1 MLLKDF
7 PVGSFVRLVSFDGD
21 TDYAD
26 NLPHWSGCFE
36 VFSEDGENY
45 VIDGDGT
52 KRTEISDY
60 DTYQFEIV
68 PRPKTEPEHTLTRN
82 GKTYKLTPHAEKQ
95 TVTIDGVV
103 YDMEEVE

>member
-26 NLPHWSGCFE
+26 DLPHWAGIFK
-36 VFSEDGENY
+36 VFNDGEVNY
-45 VIDGDGT
+45 VIDEDGD
-52 KRTEISDY
+52 KRDEVSHNDY
-60 DTYQFEIV
+60 YQFEIV
-68 PRPKTEPEHTLTRN
+68 PRPQTEPEHTLTRN
-82 GKTYKLTPHAEKQ
+82 GKTYKLTTHVEKQ

-103 YDMEEVE
+103 YDMEEVG

>member
-21 TDYAD
+21 TDHA
-26 NLPHWSGCFE
+26 NRNRWWKGSFE
-36 VFSEDGENY
+36 VMENSDGKYIIAN
-45 VIDGDGT
+45 DGDV
-52 KRTEISDY
+52 Y
-60 DTYQFEIV
+60 DGIDHDDCFQFEIV

-82 GKTYKLTPHAEKQ
+82 GKTYKLTPHVEKQ